1 LNLESFFIAY
11 HRITVDQEL
20 RKNLKF
26 NYLVNVA
33 DGGFFGL
40 ALGFASFS
48 TIIPL
53 FVSTLTDS
61 AILIGL
67 VVAMHTL
74 GWQLPQL
81 LIARKV
87 SRLARFKPL
96 VMLLTVHERVPFL
109 GLAVVALALPYIGS
123 TMALIM
129 VFVMLAW
136 QGIGGGL
143 TANPWQ
149 NMINKVIPP
158 DYLATFFGIQGA
170 AANLLASGSA
180 IVAGVI
186 LNRVAYPNNYA
197 YDFLIACVF
206 MAISFIMIGLTREPA
221 HIVAPA
227 VENQPD
233 LYKTTLAVLKNDRNF
248 TWLIVGRMLCQFG
261 VMGSSFYAVHAVNNL
276 GANEVEAGILASVL
290 MGASFLM
297 NIVLGRL
304 ADRWRKIGVLEIGAV
319 SIVLANLI
327 AWYAPSYTWF
337 YSANILIS
345 IANTCLWTIMM
356 AVALQ
361 FGSDE
366 ERPLYVGM
374 ANSLIVPVTAL
385 APFVGGLLA
394 NLLGYRAAFL
404 ASAFSGLLGV
414 MVFQFLVKE
423 PRPRSARLAEKAQN
437 AAE

>member
-1 LNLESFFIAY
+1 M
-11 HRITVDQEL
+11 DKEL
-20 RKNLKF
+20 SKNLKH
-26 NYLVNVA
+26 NYIVNVA

-48 TIIPL
+48 TVIPL

-61 AILIGL
+61 AIVIGL
-67 VVAMHTL
+67 VVGLHAL

-81 LIARKV
+81 LIARHV
-87 SRLARFKPL
+87 SRLVRYKPL
-96 VMLLTVHERVPFL
+96 VMVLTVHERIPFL
-109 GLAVVALALPYIGS
+109 GLAFIALLLPHIGA
-123 TMALIM
+123 TAALIL

-136 QGIGGGL
+136 QGIGGGI

-186 LNRVAYPNNYA
+186 LDRTTYPYNYV
-197 YDFLIACVF
+197 YVFLIACVF
-206 MAISFIMIGLTREPA
+206 MAISFVMIGLTREPV
-221 HIVAPA
+221 HSVAPPI
-227 VENQPD
+227 ENQPN
-233 LYKTTLAVLKNDRNF
+233 LFRTTLAILKKDRNF
-248 TWLIVGRMLCQFG
+248 SWLLVGRMLSQFG
-261 VMGSSFYAVHAVNNL
+261 VMGSSFYAVHVVKNL
-276 GANEVEAGILASVL
+276 GANEIEAGGLASVL
-290 MGASFLM
+290 MIASFVM

-304 ADRWRKIGVLEIGAV
+304 ADRWRKIAVLEIGAV

-327 AWYAPSYTWF
+327 AWYGPSIAWF
-337 YSANILIS
+337 YPANILIS

-374 ANSLIVPVTAL
+374 ANTLITPATAL

-394 NLLGYRAAFL
+394 NLFGYPAAFI
-404 ASAFSGLLGV
+404 ASAISGLLSV
-414 MVFQFLVKE
+414 LVFQFLVHE
-423 PRPRSARLAEKAQN
+423 PRPRSGKTIDLAFDKSTPE
-437 AAE
+437 